1 MGTQEDRLKSRLKRH
16 EGLSLEPYR
25 DSKGYWTIGWGHRI
39 SGPTPSITLHEAEEL
54 LTQDMYRAS
63 DRFMKWKRYHCEWLD
78 PTRSMVCV
86 ELIFWVGYHGF
97 LLFRKMIAA
106 IEKREYKLAAL
117 ELYNSELGKKYSRR
131 ARELAELMWEG
142 SDESREGFK

>member
-1 MGTQEDRLKSRLKRH
+1 
-16 EGLSLEPYR
+16 
-25 DSKGYWTIGWGHRI
+25 
-39 SGPTPSITLHEAEEL
+39 
-54 LTQDMYRAS
+54 
-63 DRFMKWKRYHCEWLD
+63 
-78 PTRSMVCV
+78 MVCV